1 MTHVM
6 EIDYFELKKFI
17 FPFTEKENVYFYS
30 NNFEDKFYNDVFYI
44 FESVISFKA
53 LATTLFD
60 PVFH

>member
-1 MTHVM
+1 M

-17 FPFTEKENVYFYS
+17 FPFTTKENVYFYS

-53 LATTLFD
+53 PATTLFD
-60 PVFH
+60 PVFHW